1 MNASNNILFS
11 VYSDTCKPP
20 HLPRKNTPHPPNKKK
35 REIHFVLVKIV
46 QFMTKNNQ

>member
-11 VYSDTCKPP
+11 VYSDTCKIFINYPP
-20 HLPRKNTPHPPNKKK
+20 LKITPKK
-35 REIHFVLVKIV
+35 EIHFVLVKIV

>member
-11 VYSDTCKPP
+11 VHSDTCKPP
-20 HLPRKNTPHPPNKKK
+20 HFPSLKTPEKKQ
-35 REIHFVLVKIV
+35 IHFVLVKIV